1 MIKVSNLSYNYK
13 LPNNKKIAALEN
25 INLEIKKGEFIA
37 VIGRNGCGKSTLVKH
52 FNALLVPSDGDVWVD
67 GINTKEKDKIWDIRR
82 NVGMIFQN
90 PDNQIV
96 GTIVEEDIAFGP
108 ENLQIESEKIK
119 ERVDKALNT
128 VGMIKFRNHPPHLL
142 SGGQKQKVAIASVL
156 AMHSNYIILDEATTM
171 LDPKGR
177 KEVLEEI
184 KKLNKEDGLTIIL
197 ITHFMEEAICADRVI
212 VMKDGRIM
220 ADNAPYKIFSD
231 IDLIKNARLDIPQMT
246 KLANQ
251 LRENGIPLSRDI
263 LTIDDFVREYKR
275 GVWLRKNCNPL
286 TRIANFAV
294 PDPYGEV

>member
-1 MIKVSNLSYNYK
+1 MIKTSNLSYNYK

-37 VIGRNGCGKSTLVKH
+37 IIGHNGCGKSTLVKH
-52 FNALLVPSDGDVWVD
+52 FNALLAPSDGDVWID
-67 GINTKEKDKIWDIRR
+67 GINIKEKDKIWDIRR

-128 VGMIKFRNHPPHLL
+128 VGMTKFRNYPPHLL

-212 VMKDGRIM
+212 VMKGGRIT
-220 ADNAPYKIFSD
+220 ADNTPYKIFSD
-231 IDLIKNARLDIPQMT
+231 IELIKNAHLDIPQMT
-246 KLANQ
+246 KLANE
-251 LRENGIPLSRDI
+251 LRESGIPLCRDI
-263 LTIDDFVREYKR
+263 LTIDDFVREYKL
-275 GVWLRKNCNPL
+275 GVRS
-286 TRIANFAV
+286 
-294 PDPYGEV
+294 

>member
-1 MIKVSNLSYNYK
+1 MIKTSNLSYNYK

-52 FNALLVPSDGDVWVD
+52 FNALLMPSDGDVWVD
-67 GINTKEKDKIWDIRR
+67 GINTKEKEKIWDIRR

-108 ENLQIESEKIK
+108 ENLQVESEKIK
-119 ERVDKALNT
+119 ERVDKALFT
-128 VGMIKFRNHPPHLL
+128 VGMTKFRNYPPHLL

-212 VMKDGRIM
+212 VMKGGRIT
-220 ADNAPYKIFSD
+220 ADNAPYKVFSD
-231 IDLIKNARLDIPQMT
+231 IELIKNAHLDIPQMT

-263 LTIDDFVREYKR
+263 LTIDDFVREYKL
-275 GVWLRKNCNPL
+275 GVKPSIQTSDLR
-286 TRIANFAV
+286 F
-294 PDPYGEV
+294 